1 MAKLTLLIIEDE
13 EAIRDMLRFSLPQQE
28 FNLIDAE
35 NTAKALDILANNIP
49 DLILLDW
56 MLPDMNGIDFI
67 KLIRKQ
73 DKIKDIPIIMLTAR
87 AEEDNKV
94 MGLVAGADD
103 YITKPFSP
111 NELAA
116 RIRTVLRRGIIKS
129 PEGEIVI
136 DELRLNTHQS
146 SVMIGSATLNLTPI
160 EYKLLHFFMLHTDK
174 VYSRDQLMD
183 YIWGQSVN
191 LDERTIDVQIKRLR
205 AKLKPY
211 GYHQRIKTIRS
222 TGYIFYRS
230 SHVNT

>member
-1 MAKLTLLIIEDE
+1 MAKVTLLIIEDE

-35 NTAKALDILANNIP
+35 NTVKALHVLATTIP

-56 MLPDMNGIDFI
+56 MLPDMSGVDFL
-67 KLIRKQ
+67 KRLRKNER
-73 DKIKDIPIIMLTAR
+73 IKDIPVIMLTAR
-87 AEEDNKV
+87 AEEENKI

-111 NELAA
+111 HELMA
-116 RIRTVLRRGIIKS
+116 RIGTVLRRGLIKS
-129 PEGEIVI
+129 PEGNIVI
-136 DELRLNTHQS
+136 DELCLNPQKAT
-146 SVMIGSATLNLTPI
+146 VNIGETVLNLTPI
-160 EYKLLHFFMLHTDK
+160 EFKLLQFFMLHTDK
-174 VYSRDQLMD
+174 VYTRDQLLD
-183 YIWGQSVN
+183 YIWGPATH

-222 TGYIFYRS
+222 SGYIFYKVS
-230 SHVNT
+230 

>member
-13 EAIRDMLRFSLPQQE
+13 EAIRDMLRFSLPHQE

-35 NTAKALDILANNIP
+35 NTAKALDILAHNIP

-94 MGLVAGADD
+94 MGLIAGADD

-129 PEGEIVI
+129 PEGDVII
-136 DELRLNTHQS
+136 DELRLNTQQA
-146 SVMIGSATLNLTPI
+146 SVMIGTVTLNLTPI
-160 EYKLLHFFMLHTDK
+160 EYKLLHFLCC
-174 VYSRDQLMD
+174 
-183 YIWGQSVN
+183 IP
-191 LDERTIDVQIKRLR
+191 IKFILE
-205 AKLKPY
+205 
-211 GYHQRIKTIRS
+211 I
-222 TGYIFYRS
+222 
-230 SHVNT
+230 N